1 MFKKF
6 SFSALAVSFVLLTSL
21 LVTLVPV
28 QWVGSAEKAVPEDTY
43 FSPLEAGKAAQVY
56 FYFKN
61 LSKKESTLSA
71 KITVKDFPKGN
82 EQNWFTQFCYSNICF
97 LDEGTSPNKVKNNA
111 TEEMHVTL
119 YPYAGAKVGEKIK
132 IVLEVWPTRE
142 ANLKTTLTFYG
153 IVVKPSNIK
162 LVIDKKNAVV
172 DGKDI
177 ALDVPPM
184 IIGGR
189 TMVPLRF
196 IGEALSAKIEWDNTA
211 RKVTYVLGEL
221 SAYFWIDKKEAMV
234 KIGPS
239 YQKTIPMDAA
249 PVIKNGRTLVPVRYV
264 GEILGAEVSWEAST
278 RTVTIVFPKPSKE

>member
-1 MFKKF
+1 MCKKMYVPT
-6 SFSALAVSFVLLTSL
+6 LAVVFMLLASMMISL
-21 LVTLVPV
+21 IPV
-28 QWVGSAEKAVPEDTY
+28 RFVGSAEKAVPEDTY
-43 FSPLEAGKAAQVY
+43 FTPLEAGKAAQVY

-61 LSKKESTLSA
+61 VSKKESTLSA
-71 KITVKDFPKGN
+71 KITVKEFPKDN
-82 EQNWFTQFCYSNICF
+82 EKNWFTQFCYSNICY
-97 LDEGTSPNKVKNNA
+97 LDEGISPNKIKNNA

-119 YPYAGAKVGEKIK
+119 YPYTGAKIGEKIK

-153 IVVKPSNIK
+153 IVVKPTNVK

-172 DGKDI
+172 DGKEQ

-196 IGEALSAKIEWDNTA
+196 IGEALSAEIDWDNAA
-211 RKVTYVLGEL
+211 RKVTYQLGDL
-221 SAYFWIDKKEAMV
+221 YAYFWIDKKEAMV
-234 KIGPS
+234 KIGS
-239 YQKTIPMDAA
+239 TYQRTIPMDAA

-264 GEILGAEVSWEAST
+264 GEILGAEVGWEAST

>member
-1 MFKKF
+1 MFKKMK
-6 SFSALAVSFVLLTSL
+6 SCALAVVFGLLAAMILSFS
-21 LVTLVPV
+21 PF
-28 QWVGSAEKAVPEDTY
+28 QFAGSAEKAVAEDTY
-43 FSPLEAGKAAQVY
+43 FTPLEAGKAAQVY

-119 YPYAGAKVGEKIK
+119 YPYAGAKVGERIK

-153 IVVKPSNIK
+153 KVVSPASIK

-172 DGKDI
+172 NGKDT
-177 ALDVPPM
+177 ALDVPPT
-184 IIGGR
+184 IVAGR

-196 IGEALSAKIEWDNTA
+196 IGEALSAEILWDNAT
-211 RKVTYVLGEL
+211 RKVTYGLGDL
-221 SAYFWIDKKEAMV
+221 YAFFWIDKKEATV
-234 KIGPS
+234 KIGPA
-239 YQKTIPMDAA
+239 YQRTIPLDAA
-249 PVIKNGRTLVPVRYV
+249 PMIKNSRTLVPVRYV
-264 GEILGAEVSWEAST
+264 GEILGAEVGWEAST
-278 RTVTIVFPKPSKE
+278 RTVTITFPKPSKE

>member
-1 MFKKF
+1 MCKKMYV
-6 SFSALAVSFVLLTSL
+6 STLAVVFLLITSL
-21 LVTLVPV
+21 MLSLIPV
-28 QWVGSAEKAVPEDTY
+28 RSVNSAEKAVPEDTY
-43 FSPLEAGKAAQVY
+43 FTPLEAGKASQVY

-61 LSKKESTLSA
+61 VSKKESTLSA
-71 KITVKDFPKGN
+71 KITVKEFPKDN
-82 EQNWFTQFCYSNICF
+82 EKSWFTQFCYSNICF
-97 LDEGTSPNKVKNNA
+97 LDEGTSPNKIKNNA

-119 YPYAGAKVGEKIK
+119 YPYTGAKIGEKIK

-142 ANLKTTLTFYG
+142 ANLKTSLTFYG
-153 IVVKPSNIK
+153 IVVKPANVK
-162 LVIDKKNAVV
+162 LVIDKKNAIV
-172 DGKDI
+172 DGKEQ

-196 IGEALSAKIEWDNTA
+196 IGEALSAKIDWDNAT
-211 RKVTYVLGEL
+211 RKVTYQLGDL

-234 KIGPS
+234 KIGS
-239 YQKTIPMDAA
+239 TYQKTIPMDAA

-264 GEILGAEVSWEAST
+264 GEILGAEVGWEAST

>member
-1 MFKKF
+1 MFKKMNL
-6 SFSALAVSFVLLTSL
+6 SSLTVVLVLLVAMVFPFTSY
-21 LVTLVPV
+21 
-28 QWVGSAEKAVPEDTY
+28 QSVGSAEKAVPEDTY
-43 FSPLEAGKAAQVY
+43 FTPLEAGKAAQVY

-119 YPYAGAKVGEKIK
+119 YPYTGAKVGEKIR

-172 DGKDI
+172 GGKDI
-177 ALDVPPM
+177 TLDVPPM
-184 IIGGR
+184 IISGR

-196 IGEALSAKIEWDNTA
+196 IGEALSAEILWDNAT
-211 RKVTYVLGEL
+211 RKVTYVLGDL
-221 SAYFWIDKKEAMV
+221 SAFFWIDKKEAMV
-234 KIGPS
+234 KIGPV
-239 YQKTIPMDAA
+239 YQRTIPLDAA
-249 PVIKNGRTLVPVRYV
+249 PIIKNSRTLVPVRYV
-264 GEILGAEVSWEAST
+264 GEILGAEVGWEAST
-278 RTVTIVFPKPSKE
+278 RTVTILFPKPSKE